1 MDIPNSRGT
10 SNDETCQTQ
19 IFGVDTGMGAGYS
32 RSRRGRSGVYVY
44 NLNTIGAM
52 GVIDRDGMSLASY
65 KDNVNAF
72 SDTVVIFRTGG
83 ED

>member
-19 IFGVDTGMGAGYS
+19 VFGVDTGMGAGYS

-44 NLNTIGAM
+44 NLN
-52 GVIDRDGMSLASY
+52 VIDRDGMSLASY